1 MKETFISYLWFN
13 KLFYE
18 QQRTLMGERVEVVS
32 PGIPNNDAGPDVFNA
47 KVKIDGQLWAGNV
60 EFHVR
65 ASDWHLHNHDE
76 DKNYQHIIL
85 HVVLEA
91 DEQII
96 TMDERPIPTIELKYP
111 EFILNNYT
119 ELTKVAFGCDSSISR
134 IDKLHLVAWLE
145 RLAIERLEAKVGNIE
160 SVVSRSTTDWD
171 QVLYVLL
178 ARAIGTNV
186 NGEAMQQLAMAVP
199 LRFLRHH
206 SDNQLQMEAMLLGTA
221 GLIERLPDT
230 YNKEVY
236 WREYRFL
243 KNKFGLCE
251 PLSMFKFS
259 KMRPANF
266 PTMKIIQLASM
277 VADLP
282 AVESLI
288 TEEGLNE
295 KELRA
300 KPELQLINCY
310 LPCIFLYATMHN
322 YDELKEKV
330 IDMMH
335 TLPPERNFIT
345 RHFQARGISA
355 HNAAESQALIQLY
368 RKYCEMHNCLQCRFA
383 HELITRKR

>member
-1 MKETFISYLWFN
+1 MKETFISYIWFN
-13 KLFYE
+13 KLFFE
-18 QQRTLMGERVEVVS
+18 HQQTLMGENVEIMS

-47 KVKIDGQLWAGNV
+47 KVRIDGRLWAGNV

-65 ASDWHLHNHDE
+65 ASDWHLHKHDE

-91 DEQII
+91 DEQIV
-96 TMDERPIPTIELKYP
+96 TMDNKPIPTIELKYP
-111 EFILNNYT
+111 EFILKNYT
-119 ELTKVAFGCDSSISR
+119 ELTKVPFGCDSSISR

-145 RLAIERLEAKVGNIE
+145 RLAIERLETKVENIE
-160 SVVSRSTTDWD
+160 EVVNRSTTDWD

-199 LRFLRHH
+199 LRYLRHL
-206 SDNQLQMEAMLLGTA
+206 SDNQLQIEAILLGTA
-221 GLIERLPDT
+221 GLIERLPNT
-230 YNKEVY
+230 YNKDVY

-251 PLSMFKFS
+251 PLGLFRFS
-259 KMRPANF
+259 RMRPANF
-266 PTMKIIQLASM
+266 PTTKIIKLASM
-277 VADLP
+277 VRDLP
-282 AVESLI
+282 AVETLI
-288 TEEGLNE
+288 KDEGLNVEVLIE
-295 KELRA
+295 K
-300 KPELQLINCY
+300 PVLQLINCY
-310 LPCIFLYATMHN
+310 LPCIFLYARMHN

-355 HNAAESQALIQLY
+355 HNAAESQALIQLF

-383 HELITRKR
+383 HELINRRK